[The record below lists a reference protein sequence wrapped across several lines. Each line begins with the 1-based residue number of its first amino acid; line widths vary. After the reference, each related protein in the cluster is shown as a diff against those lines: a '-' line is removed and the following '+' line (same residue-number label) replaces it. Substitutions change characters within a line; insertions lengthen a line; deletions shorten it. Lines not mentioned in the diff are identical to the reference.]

1 MLLCPWDLPGKNTGL
16 CCHFLLQ
23 GILLTQGLNPRLPAL
38 AGGFFTTE
46 PPGKPESSFS
56 IPYRKDSSQFS
67 HSVVSNSLYPHGL
80 QHPRPPRP
88 SPTSVHGPNSCSSSW
103 WCHPT
108 ISSSVIPF
116 SSHLQSLPASGSF
129 YMSQFFT
136 LVLPMN
142 IQDWFPLE
150 WTGWISLQSKGL
162 SRVFSNTTVQK
173 HQFFGA
179 QLSL

>member
-1 MLLCPWDLPGKNTGL
+1 MLLCPWDLPGKDTGL
-16 CCHFLLQ
+16 CCYFLLQ
-23 GILLTQGLNPRLPAL
+23 GILLTQGLNPRLPEL

-46 PPGKPESSFS
+46 PPQGSPKAPSAFLIGRTVLSLVTQS
-56 IPYRKDSSQFS
+56 CPTLCIPMDC
-67 HSVVSNSLYPHGL
+67 NTPGL
-80 QHPRPPRP
+80 PIHHQL
-88 SPTSVHGPNSCSSSW
+88 HGPNSCSSSW
-103 WCHPT
+103 WCRPT
-108 ISSSVIPF
+108 ISSSVISF
-116 SSHLQSLPASGSF
+116 SSRLQSLPASGSF

-136 LVLPMN
+136 LVLPIN

-173 HQFFGA
+173 HQFFSA